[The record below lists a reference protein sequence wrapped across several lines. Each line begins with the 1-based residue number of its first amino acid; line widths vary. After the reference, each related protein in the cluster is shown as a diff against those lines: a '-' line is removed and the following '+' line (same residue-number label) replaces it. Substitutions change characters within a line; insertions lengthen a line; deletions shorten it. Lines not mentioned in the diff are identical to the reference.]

1 MEGRLHWLHVLAS
14 ESLSWLSVHPKRGLL
29 AFEELGV
36 LPRFRNILVHD
47 GFKSYA
53 KLECAHALCNAHL
66 LRELTFQAEFRQQDW
81 AKAMIGLLCEAL
93 KTTRLHPQGLSRSQV
108 EDLRSR
114 YEAVLEGG
122 WKLNPPEPPD
132 GGPGRTAQ
140 TDTVNLLR
148 RLQDGADEV
157 LHFTRNPQVTFT
169 NNEAEREVRMP
180 KVKLKVAGSFRT
192 PWGVQAFCITRSY
205 LSTLKKQGRELL
217 PSLEAT
223 FNGDDPLM
231 ELDI

>member
-1 MEGRLHWLHVLAS
+1 MQGFVA
-14 ESLSWLSVHPKRGLL
+14 HP
-29 AFEELGV
+29 
-36 LPRFRNILVHD
+36 
-47 GFKSYA
+47 
-53 KLECAHALCNAHL
+53 
-66 LRELTFQAEFRQQDW
+66 
-81 AKAMIGLLCEAL
+81 
-93 KTTRLHPQGLSRSQV
+93 PQ
-108 EDLRSR
+108 
-114 YEAVLEGG
+114 
-122 WKLNPPEPPD
+122 KH
-132 GGPGRTAQ
+132 
-140 TDTVNLLR
+140 
-148 RLQDGADEV
+148 EV

-231 ELDI
+231 GLDI

>member
-1 MEGRLHWLHVLAS
+1 M
-14 ESLSWLSVHPKRGLL
+14 
-29 AFEELGV
+29 
-36 LPRFRNILVHD
+36 
-47 GFKSYA
+47 
-53 KLECAHALCNAHL
+53 
-66 LRELTFQAEFRQQDW
+66 
-81 AKAMIGLLCEAL
+81 
-93 KTTRLHPQGLSRSQV
+93 
-108 EDLRSR
+108 RSR

-148 RLQDGADEV
+148 RLQHGADEV

-169 NNEAEREVRMP
+169 NNEAEPEVRMP
-180 KVKLKVAGSFRT
+180 KVRLKVAGCFRT
-192 PWGVQAFCITRSY
+192 PWGVQAFCIMRSY
-205 LSTLKKQGRELL
+205 LSTPKKQGRELL

-231 ELDI
+231 GLDI

>member
-1 MEGRLHWLHVLAS
+1 M
-14 ESLSWLSVHPKRGLL
+14 
-29 AFEELGV
+29 
-36 LPRFRNILVHD
+36 
-47 GFKSYA
+47 
-53 KLECAHALCNAHL
+53 
-66 LRELTFQAEFRQQDW
+66 
-81 AKAMIGLLCEAL
+81 
-93 KTTRLHPQGLSRSQV
+93 
-108 EDLRSR
+108 RSR

-180 KVKLKVAGSFRT
+180 KVKLKVRALSALLGKFR
-192 PWGVQAFCITRSY
+192 
-205 LSTLKKQGRELL
+205 
-217 PSLEAT
+217 PSASRAR
-223 FNGDDPLM
+223 PSQR
-231 ELDI
+231 

>member
-1 MEGRLHWLHVLAS
+1 MRA
-14 ESLSWLSVHPKRGLL
+14 
-29 AFEELGV
+29 
-36 LPRFRNILVHD
+36 
-47 GFKSYA
+47 
-53 KLECAHALCNAHL
+53 
-66 LRELTFQAEFRQQDW
+66 
-81 AKAMIGLLCEAL
+81 
-93 KTTRLHPQGLSRSQV
+93 
-108 EDLRSR
+108 
-114 YEAVLEGG
+114 G
-122 WKLNPPEPPD
+122 WKLNPPEPPA

-140 TDTVNLLR
+140 TDTVTLLR

-157 LHFTRNPQVTFT
+157 LHFTRNPQVTFN

-192 PWGVQAFCITRSY
+192 PWGVQTFCITRSY

-231 ELDI
+231 GLDI

>member
-1 MEGRLHWLHVLAS
+1 MEAQPS
-14 ESLSWLSVHPKRGLL
+14 
-29 AFEELGV
+29 
-36 LPRFRNILVHD
+36 
-47 GFKSYA
+47 
-53 KLECAHALCNAHL
+53 
-66 LRELTFQAEFRQQDW
+66 
-81 AKAMIGLLCEAL
+81 
-93 KTTRLHPQGLSRSQV
+93 
-108 EDLRSR
+108 
-114 YEAVLEGG
+114 
-122 WKLNPPEPPD
+122 EPPD

-157 LHFTRNPQVTFT
+157 LHFTRNPQLPFT
-169 NNEAEREVRMP
+169 NNEAERKVRMP
-180 KVKLKVAGSFRT
+180 KVKFKVAGCFRT

-231 ELDI
+231 GLDI